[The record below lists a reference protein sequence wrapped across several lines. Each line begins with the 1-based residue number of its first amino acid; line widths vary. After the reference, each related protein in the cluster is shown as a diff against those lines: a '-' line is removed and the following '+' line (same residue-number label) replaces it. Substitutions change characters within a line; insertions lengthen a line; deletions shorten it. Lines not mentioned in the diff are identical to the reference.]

1 MKCPGL
7 SGTENVNKRTN
18 ITLDVT
24 SYAEGFTSEL
34 LFQPSCL
41 RSVDEGL
48 NLSAMRA
55 VFSAFLGALL
65 SEGGLQSCKRHVC
78 WCFCASLEV
87 STVLVILRTRE
98 LVVL

>member
-1 MKCPGL
+1 MVGAKQIKCPGL

-41 RSVDEGL
+41 RSVDKGL

-65 SEGGLQSCKRHVC
+65 GEGVC
-78 WCFCASLEV
+78 NRVRGTFAGASA
-87 STVLVILRTRE
+87 LRWKFP
-98 LVVL
+98 